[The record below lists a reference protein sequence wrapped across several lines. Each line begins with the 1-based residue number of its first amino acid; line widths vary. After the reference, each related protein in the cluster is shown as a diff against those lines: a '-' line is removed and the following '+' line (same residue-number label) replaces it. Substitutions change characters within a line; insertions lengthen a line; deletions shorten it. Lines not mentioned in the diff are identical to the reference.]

1 MCGRLEGREGGGST
15 ALNMWAL
22 PAYNELLA
30 KGQRPCVPADQGIGN
45 APFPG
50 K

>member
-1 MCGRLEGREGGGST
+1 MAGREE
-15 ALNMWAL
+15 AMHMWVL

-30 KGQRPCVPADQGIGN
+30 KGQRPCVPADQGTGN